1 MKQLKTQ
8 LQNGATAFG
17 RARRFARNACI
28 GAVVSVATVPAFA
41 AVVDTAAIQ
50 AQIAE
55 GQTDASTIA
64 GYIALALAVL
74 ACVGV
79 VFSMLRKA

>member
-1 MKQLKTQ
+1 MKHLKTQ
-8 LQNGATAFG
+8 LQNGASAFG
-17 RARRFARNACI
+17 RARTYARNACI

-50 AQIAE
+50 TQIAE